1 MLSLLPVPTADRLPL
16 RAGHGV
22 HPEQVPLPGSPAI
35 TRLPSSPLGPVAL
48 PLSPCKALVSLVSQR
63 RSLSL
68 SLSLCRFL
76 SLWMLWSRFKRH
88 SLIALSRT
96 WVSVTRSSACPLFT
110 WSAQVARSG
119 SASLTAQALQ

>member
-35 TRLPSSPLGPVAL
+35 TRLPSSSLGPVAL

-68 SLSLCRFL
+68 TLSANFSLCGCFGVDL
-76 SLWMLWSRFKRH
+76 KGS
-88 SLIALSRT
+88 
-96 WVSVTRSSACPLFT
+96 VS
-110 WSAQVARSG
+110 
-119 SASLTAQALQ
+119 